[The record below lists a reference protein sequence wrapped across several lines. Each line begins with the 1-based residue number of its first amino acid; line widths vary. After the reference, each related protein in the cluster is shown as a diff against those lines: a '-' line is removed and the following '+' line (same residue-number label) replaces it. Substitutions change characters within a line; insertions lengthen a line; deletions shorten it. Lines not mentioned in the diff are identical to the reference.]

1 MASSVSF
8 GFNGLNTGDLVAE
21 SHPTY
26 DDLTTNYNTNDN
38 IITHIG
44 IIMAFVLVPLVIIW
58 FNIWDFYRRK
68 FNKLCKLRISRNLT
82 RVFSDDK
89 LEENCSIC
97 LEKIFDQKSDVVAL
111 KLCNH
116 IFHLPCIEDWTD
128 RNKSCPI
135 CRQSVDEVHTLSIP
149 CVELKTFSHNNFE
162 TSEVDI
168 V

>member
-58 FNIWDFYRRK
+58 FNIWDFYSRK
-68 FNKLCKLRISRNLT
+68 SNKLGKLRISRNLT
-82 RVFSDDK
+82 CVFSDDK
-89 LEENCSIC
+89 LARRELLYLSRENI
-97 LEKIFDQKSDVVAL
+97 
-111 KLCNH
+111 
-116 IFHLPCIEDWTD
+116 
-128 RNKSCPI
+128 
-135 CRQSVDEVHTLSIP
+135 
-149 CVELKTFSHNNFE
+149 
-162 TSEVDI
+162 
-168 V
+168 